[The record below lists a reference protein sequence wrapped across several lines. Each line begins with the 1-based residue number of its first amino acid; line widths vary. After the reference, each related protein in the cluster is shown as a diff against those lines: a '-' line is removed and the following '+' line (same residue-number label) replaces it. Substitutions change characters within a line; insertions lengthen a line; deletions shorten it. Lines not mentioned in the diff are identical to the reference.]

1 MKPANEIAETIVRL
15 QNDSDFYLEQ
25 VEKNEALIRQLEP
38 LAEWTEDDE
47 EDSSADIES

>member
-15 QNDSDFYLEQ
+15 QNDSSFYLEQ
-25 VEKNEALIRQLEP
+25 VEKNEALISQLEP

-47 EDSSADIES
+47 DTTGEES